1 MGFSPCLLRKGPY
14 HGLGGRLRWAFP
26 PACRGKG
33 PLMLFQSSSMGFHPC
48 LSRKIPFRA
57 AFPSACRGKGHLMDL
72 VRACD
77 GLSPQPVEE
86 KIISW
91 TWCVLEIGFSPCLSR
106 KRLSHGLGAC
116 LRWASP
122 LCLSRKRPYHGLG
135 VRLRWTFPLPVEEKA
150 ISWTW
155 CALAMAFIPCLSKK
169 NPFQGSPASP
179 REAPKGP
186 PKWPGSS
193 RAKKLT
199 FLF

>member
-1 MGFSPCLLRKGPY
+1 MDKLQGSPELLAVNFSPCLWRKSLFECCLRS
-14 HGLGGRLRWAFP
+14 AFP
-26 PACRGKG
+26 P
-33 PLMLFQSSSMGFHPC
+33 
-48 LSRKIPFRA
+48 
-57 AFPSACRGKGHLMDL
+57 ACRGKGHLMDL

-77 GLSPQPVEE
+77 GLSPLPGEE

-106 KRLSHGLGAC
+106 KRLSHGLGAR
-116 LRWASP
+116 LRWASL

-135 VRLRWTFPLPVEEKA
+135 VRLRWTLPLPVEEKA

-169 NPFQGSPASP
+169 KPFQGTPASS

-186 PKWPGSS
+186 QKWPGSS
-193 RAKKLT
+193 RAKKKT
-199 FLF
+199 FCSRFTLKTMLI